1 LGDSLL
7 DEAGMPFGLQIV
19 RPRGGDAIVLGVAAA
34 LESACADDAI
44 LRRPAPD
51 LARLSQAPPL
61 SRRRTFATGIDGK
74 WEIVDVVCVKT

>member
-19 RPRGGDAIVLGVAAA
+19 GPRGGDAIVLGVAAA
-34 LESACADDAI
+34 LEAACADDAI
-44 LRRPAPD
+44 LRRPVSD

-61 SRRRTFATGIDGK
+61 SQAPHFRD
-74 WEIVDVVCVKT
+74 WV